1 MAPKRVPAMPDADD
15 FAEWCRRLKA
25 SDRAAYA
32 AVFEALYEPIF
43 RYVRSLT
50 SERAAARDIA
60 QDTFVRLW
68 DARKSLDPEQSLKAY
83 LYRTARNLA
92 YNHHRD
98 KDTRNDKE
106 EDIRRA
112 ANVQPTA
119 LPPPKE
125 AEEGEWLEERL
136 RTWIADLPDRQ
147 REALVLSRFE
157 GLSHDQIAE
166 VMDISARTVNNHIVR
181 ALKRLRTR
189 VNDYEPDLL
198 HRHEP

>member
-1 MAPKRVPAMPDADD
+1 MPDPDD
-15 FAEWCRRLKA
+15 LTEWCRRLRA

-32 AVFEALYEPIF
+32 AVFDALYKPLF

-68 DARKSLDPEQSLKAY
+68 DARESLDPEQSLKAY

-92 YNHHRD
+92 YNHRRD
-98 KDTRNDKE
+98 QNTRTEKE
-106 EDIRRA
+106 DDIRED
-112 ANVQPTA
+112 ANVQPAAPT
-119 LPPPKE
+119 PPDV
-125 AEEGEWLEERL
+125 AAEGEWLEERL
-136 RTWIADLPDRQ
+136 RTWIADLPERQ

-157 GLSHDQIAE
+157 GLSHNQIAE
-166 VMDISARTVNNHIVR
+166 VMGISARTVNNHIVR

-198 HRHEP
+198 SPHES

>member
-1 MAPKRVPAMPDADD
+1 MPNTDD
-15 FAEWCRRLKA
+15 LAEWCRRLRA

-32 AVFEALYEPIF
+32 AVFEALYEPLF

-68 DARKSLDPEQSLKAY
+68 DARESLDPEQSLKAY

-92 YNHHRD
+92 YNHRRD
-98 KDTRNDKE
+98 QNTRTEKE
-106 EDIRRA
+106 DDIRED
-112 ANVQPTA
+112 ANVQPA
-119 LPPPKE
+119 APNPPDV
-125 AEEGEWLEERL
+125 AAEGEWLEERL
-136 RTWIADLPDRQ
+136 RTWIADLPERQ

-166 VMDISARTVNNHIVR
+166 VMGISARTVNNHIVR

-198 HRHEP
+198 SHHES